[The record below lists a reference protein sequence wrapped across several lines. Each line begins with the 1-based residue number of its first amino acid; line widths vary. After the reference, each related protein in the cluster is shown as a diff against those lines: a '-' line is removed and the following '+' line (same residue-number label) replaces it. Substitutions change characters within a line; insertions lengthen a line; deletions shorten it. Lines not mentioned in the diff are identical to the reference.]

1 MDSMTAMAASGLR
14 SRMESLDL
22 LANNMA
28 NASTGGYKADREFYS
43 LYTAPE
49 AQDADST
56 TTMPVVQQH
65 WTDLSQGPITNTGN
79 SLDLALS
86 GQGFFS
92 VSGPSGTLYTRNGGF
107 HIASNGQLV
116 TADGYPVRSVSG
128 APLTPQ
134 AALPIDISRDGT
146 LTQAGQPIGQLDI
159 ADFTGM
165 AGVAKQ
171 GGNYFRAVDPNTKP
185 SVPAGTTVEQ
195 GKLETSNT
203 GTAESAVRLVSIMRQ
218 FEMLQKAVLIGNDMS
233 KQAIEQVAKV
243 GS

>member
-1 MDSMTAMAASGLR
+1 
-14 SRMESLDL
+14 
-22 LANNMA
+22 
-28 NASTGGYKADREFYS
+28 
-43 LYTAPE
+43 
-49 AQDADST
+49 
-56 TTMPVVQQH
+56 
-65 WTDLSQGPITNTGN
+65 
-79 SLDLALS
+79 
-86 GQGFFS
+86 
-92 VSGPSGTLYTRNGGF
+92 
-107 HIASNGQLV
+107 
-116 TADGYPVRSVSG
+116 
-128 APLTPQ
+128 
-134 AALPIDISRDGT
+134 
-146 LTQAGQPIGQLDI
+146 
-159 ADFTGM
+159 M